1 MYAARPHPFQLRR
14 LALPGLALAAT
25 LFSGAVLAAS
35 AAAGAQAQYKQ
46 DVALCNSSAAT
57 QDRNNCLLEARR
69 ALAENRR
76 GGLNDNQSSYQANA
90 SQRCGVL
97 KGDDRVAC
105 EGRMQGQGS
114 VQGSVAGGG
123 LIRESVTT
131 VPAK

>member
-1 MYAARPHPFQLRR
+1 MVDARPHPFKLRS
-14 LALPGLALAAT
+14 LLCAAALASFGA
-25 LFSGAVLAAS
+25 SGAF
-35 AAAGAQAQYKQ
+35 AAGATSSAQAQYQ
-46 DVALCNSSAAT
+46 ADVALCNSSQAT
-57 QDRNNCLLEARR
+57 QDRANCMLEARR

-76 GGLNDNQSSYQANA
+76 GGLNTSGSLQANA
-90 SQRCGVL
+90 SQRCDVL

>member
-1 MYAARPHPFQLRR
+1 MFDARPDPFKFSA
-14 LALPGLALAAT
+14 LALCAGM
-25 LFSGAVLAAS
+25 LFSGSAMAAE
-35 AAAGAQAQYKQ
+35 AATGAQAQYNA
-46 DVALCNSSAAT
+46 DVAMCNSSAAT
-57 QDRNNCLLEARR
+57 QDRANCMLEARR

-76 GGLNDNQSSYQANA
+76 GGLNTSGSLQANA
-90 SQRCGVL
+90 SQRCDVL

-105 EGRMQGQGS
+105 EGRMRGQGS

>member
-1 MYAARPHPFQLRR
+1 MFDACHSFKFSA
-14 LALPGLALAAT
+14 LALCAAA
-25 LFSGAVLAAS
+25 LFSGSAFAAS
-35 AAAGAQAQYKQ
+35 VAAEAQAQYQ
-46 DVALCNSSAAT
+46 ADVAMCNGSQAT
-57 QDRNNCLLEARR
+57 QDRANCMLEARR

-76 GGLNDNQSSYQANA
+76 GGLNTSGSLQANA
-90 SQRCGVL
+90 RERCDVL

-105 EGRMQGQGS
+105 EGRMRGQGT